1 MPVAVHLYDTAY
13 ICDSTGQL
21 ATLSTYSTTDRP
33 SLILVGGVYYSNDGD
48 LHASTALN
56 TAQTTLAYPDLS
68 LPSTDHYS
76 NFFPVTVNGVVYA
89 ALLSEIGTLYRYVP
103 NTGWVVMASGL
114 PVVPYAYMSAVAS
127 NQIYAYYG
135 TQLADG
141 VTVVLNPWT
150 QPSQYTYVIN
160 NGVVSTAVAA
170 SYTLLTAPADVGE
183 VAVKTYFWTQLVGC
197 TET

>member
-1 MPVAVHLYDTAY
+1 VRV
-13 ICDSTGQL
+13 
-21 ATLSTYSTTDRP
+21 
-33 SLILVGGVYYSNDGD
+33 SLD
-48 LHASTALN
+48 

-76 NFFPVTVNGVVYA
+76 NFFPVTINGVVCA
-89 ALLSEIGTLYRYVP
+89 AVLSEIGTLYKYVP
-103 NTGWVVMASGL
+103 ATGWVVVASGL
-114 PVVPYAYMSAVAS
+114 PVVPYTGGTS
-127 NQIYAYYG
+127 NDQINSYYG

-141 VTVVLNPWT
+141 VTVVINPWT